1 MNAARHAYERVISHI
16 WMGHVT
22 IEWVMSRIRTSHFT
36 HTHES
41 CHRYEN
47 WDSIAIPC
55 HTLSMSVVHV
65 SFHKYMSLFIN
76 TCPFSYIHVSFHI
89 YMSLFIYT
97 CLFWVSISVAYISFE
112 QTASLVPTPT
122 LNRTHALSHTHALSN
137 THALSLSHA
146 HAHSLSHTHTLSS
159 SSIKSRLRQ
168 PRWGVRE
175 ESVSIFV
182 LQVSFHVYMSLLT
195 YL

>member
-1 MNAARHAYERVISHI
+1 MPWLIHMCCISHSYVWTHMNNLFHTYARVMSQMWETTVSRPL
-16 WMGHVT
+16 WMSHVY
-22 IEWVMSRIRTSHFT
+22 EWVMSRIRTSHFT

-97 CLFWVSISVAYISFE
+97 CLFWVSIAVAHVSFG
-112 QTASLVPTPT
+112 QTASGASTGWLQLVGC
-122 LNRTHALSHTHALSN
+122 LKL
-137 THALSLSHA
+137 
-146 HAHSLSHTHTLSS
+146 
-159 SSIKSRLRQ
+159 
-168 PRWGVRE
+168 
-175 ESVSIFV
+175 
-182 LQVSFHVYMSLLT
+182 
-195 YL
+195 